1 MSVDPRSLAVTLLDV
16 RRMLEGIVP
25 PTICTICPDGMPH
38 VAYLSIAEYVDPERV
53 ALSWQFFNTSRQNVL
68 ATRRAALGVDDPYTG
83 AGIVMQLEYERTD
96 TTGPTFERMR
106 ARLAGVASHAGMD
119 DVFHLRGADI
129 YRVLEIRRVPGRKD
143 FPAAEPRCDVMA
155 GARVVSE
162 RLAACEDLGELVDT
176 AMCGLADHLRIE
188 HAMVWMLDRAR
199 GRMTLLASHGYDRSG
214 IGAEIPLGDGVIGM
228 CVREAVPIRIGHMS
242 GMTAYG
248 RAARERA
255 RELGIEPGVR
265 EEIPLPGLADPR
277 SQLAV
282 PLRARGQVLG
292 ALFVE
297 SRHDQFY
304 GYDDEDALSLL
315 GAQLASALV
324 LLPAA
329 EPHADP
335 GPPAEPSVAQA
346 AARSTPA
353 GDAPLRIRRYPQDDS
368 VFLDDEYLIK
378 GVAGAILWRLARD
391 YQATGRVDYS
401 NRELRLAGHALGLP
415 DLQDNLEVRLLL
427 LQRRLAERKSAI
439 QIVKTGR
446 GRFRL
451 DVQRPLA
458 LAEA

>member
-1 MSVDPRSLAVTLLDV
+1 MTPDPQRLSVTLHGV
-16 RRMLEGIVP
+16 RRMLEGVVP
-25 PTICTICPDGMPH
+25 PTICTVCPDGMPH
-38 VAYLSIAEYVDPERV
+38 VAYLSIAEYVDPDHV

-68 ATRRAALGVDDPYTG
+68 ATRRAALGIDDPYNG
-83 AGIVMQLEYERTD
+83 AGIALQLEYERTD
-96 TTGPTFERMR
+96 TSGPIFERMR

-119 DVFHLRGADI
+119 GVFHLRGADI

-143 FPAAEPRCDVMA
+143 FPAAMPRCDVMA

-176 AMCGLADHLRIE
+176 AMCGLADQLRIE
-188 HAMVWMLDRAR
+188 HAMVWMLDKAR

-214 IGAEIPLGDGVIGM
+214 IGAEIPLGVGVIGT
-228 CVREAVPIRIGHMS
+228 CVREAVPIRIGHMA
-242 GMTAYG
+242 GMTTYG
-248 RAARERA
+248 RAVRERA
-255 RELGIEPGVR
+255 AELGVAAVVH
-265 EEIPLPGLADPR
+265 EEIPLPGLAAPR

-297 SRHDQFY
+297 SLHDQFFS
-304 GYDDEDALSLL
+304 YDDEDALALL
-315 GAQLASALV
+315 CAQLAGALV
-324 LLPAA
+324 TLPTAEPAA
-329 EPHADP
+329 DP
-335 GPPAEPSVAQA
+335 APAATRALGATSG
-346 AARSTPA
+346 R
-353 GDAPLRIRRYPQDDS
+353 DAPPLRIRRYPQDDS

-378 GVAGAILWRLARD
+378 GVAGAILWKLARD
-391 YQATGRVDYS
+391 FTSTGRVDYS
-401 NRELRLAGHALGLP
+401 NRELRLAGQAIGLP
-415 DLQDNLEVRLLL
+415 DIQDNLEVRLLL
-427 LQRRLAERKSAI
+427 LQRRLAERKSGI